1 MEGGTCMQVPIKPEY
16 HARYQPD
23 THELNDHLNTT
34 AEVGS
39 ILTMS

>member
-1 MEGGTCMQVPIKPEY
+1 MEGVHVCRFLITPEY

-39 ILTMS
+39 ILTIS